1 MKIAQFAV
9 AILVTVISGC
19 IVLPYPTASQALPEL
34 GPYIPEDLGKRDDEV
49 LVLIHSY
56 TMVPSTK
63 HWDAAIS
70 APVFIKGK
78 NLPSLMESLKL
89 ESGYGVFVG
98 VLLGGGGGF
107 HWERRTRL
115 QALCVI
121 TADGEEIGLT
131 PASGQWL
138 VTRKQRL
145 SPAERD
151 AIVSGLRTGAQN
163 FGWPCDIG
171 YEVNVDW
178 PEPERV
184 RVLEF
189 LDRMP
194 VSGEKKP

>member
-9 AILVTVISGC
+9 AILAPVVSGC

-34 GPYIPEDLGKRDDEV
+34 GPYLPEDLGKRDDEV

-56 TMVPSTK
+56 TMIPRTK
-63 HWDAAIS
+63 HGDATIG

-78 NLPSLMESLKL
+78 NLPSLMESREL

-98 VLLGGGGGF
+98 VLLGGGAAF
-107 HWERRTRL
+107 HWEKRTRL

-121 TADGEEIGLT
+121 TADGEEFALT
-131 PASGQWL
+131 PVSGQWS
-138 VTRKQRL
+138 VTRKERL

-151 AIVSGLRTGAQN
+151 AIVSGLRTGAGN

-171 YEVNVDW
+171 YEVKVDW

-184 RVLEF
+184 RVIEF
-189 LDRMP
+189 LERMP
-194 VSGEKKP
+194 VSGERKP